1 MKLRTRII
9 AISCIT
15 VLAASMICELFI
27 WVYTGKNLKNEARL
41 KGLQEYSTLVRKIE
55 QEITENSDSNQDEIY
70 LNYLMKSFND
80 NYNICYLVND
90 FKETENDKIVEKE
103 FSEVVDN
110 ENIKQEIS
118 QDEGDEST
126 NEEIVEVYNNTVF
139 SYKQLNR
146 LEYNSDSS
154 ITNVGDTRDNNTEDL
169 LFASLNYEGRSY
181 IVYNTTLGR
190 NICIYRVYDITYVQE
205 NLVELALVMAGIT
218 LIVMTVAIIILLL
231 VLKREFKPL
240 QQLNDTAKSMAEG
253 YYANRIDIK
262 RKDEIGQLG
271 ENFNKMAEAVEVRTN
286 SLEES
291 EQRKTIF
298 MGNLTH
304 ELKTPMTAISGYA
317 QTLLS
322 TKISEEDQREA
333 LQYIYEECGR
343 LERLSKKM
351 MNLLE
356 LGQSEELKFCDTPVK
371 TIFDAVEKS
380 CKVIL
385 EQKQISLQCIEQGEH
400 FNMEPDLM
408 TDVLINLVDNAVKAS
423 ESQSQIIIRA
433 QDNRI
438 EVQDF
443 GRGIPKEEQEKI
455 LEPFY
460 MINKSRSRKNGGA
473 GLGLALIAVIV
484 QKHNIKMSIESE
496 IGKGSKFVLEF

>member
-9 AISCIT
+9 GISCIT

-27 WVYTGKNLKNEARL
+27 WMYTGKNLKNEAIL
-41 KGLQEYSTLVRKIE
+41 KGMQEYSILVRKIE
-55 QEITENSDSNQDEIY
+55 QEIADNPGSNQDEIS
-70 LNYLMKSFND
+70 LNYLIKSLDD
-80 NYNICYLVND
+80 NYNICYLLNTATETDSEESIQREVSEVEE
-90 FKETENDKIVEKE
+90 ETE
-103 FSEVVDN
+103 
-110 ENIKQEIS
+110 KQEV
-118 QDEGDEST
+118 
-126 NEEIVEVYNNTVF
+126 VEVYNNTVF
-139 SYKQLNR
+139 TYEQLNGLQYQSDTSIVNIGNTR
-146 LEYNSDSS
+146 SNS
-154 ITNVGDTRDNNTEDL
+154 TEEL
-169 LFASLNYEGRSY
+169 LFSSLNYEGRNY
-181 IVYNTTLGR
+181 IVYNTMLLG
-190 NICIYRVYDITYVQE
+190 NVCIYRVYDITYVQE
-205 NLVELALVMAGIT
+205 NLIELALVMAGIT
-218 LIVMTVAIIILLL
+218 LIVMTIAIIVLLMIL
-231 VLKREFKPL
+231 KKEFKPL

-253 YYANRIDIK
+253 YYDNRIDIK
-262 RKDEIGQLG
+262 KKDEIGQLA
-271 ENFNKMAEAVEVRTN
+271 ENFNKMAEAVELRTN

-322 TKISEEDQREA
+322 TKISEEDQGEA

-356 LGQSEELKFCDTPVK
+356 LGQSEELKFCDTLVK
-371 TIFDAVEKS
+371 TIFEAVEKS

-385 EQKQISLQCIEQGEH
+385 EEKQIALQCIEHGEH
-400 FNMEPDLM
+400 FNMESDLM

-423 ESQSQIIIRA
+423 EPGSEIILRA

-460 MINKSRSRKNGGA
+460 MIDKSRSRKNGGA

-484 QKHNIKMSIESE
+484 QKHNIKMSIESDV
-496 IGKGSKFVLEF
+496 GKGSKFVLEF

>member
-9 AISCIT
+9 GISCIT

-27 WVYTGKNLKNEARL
+27 WVYTGKNLKNEAIL
-41 KGLQEYSTLVRKIE
+41 KGLQEYSILIHKIE
-55 QEITENSDSNQDEIY
+55 QEIADNSGSGQDEVS

-80 NYNICYLVND
+80 NYNICYLVNEM
-90 FKETENDKIVEKE
+90 ETDSGEND
-103 FSEVVDN
+103 FSEVVADGN
-110 ENIKQEIS
+110 MEQEIA
-118 QDEGDEST
+118 QTEGDET
-126 NEEIVEVYNNTVF
+126 KEQEVLEVYNNTVF
-139 SYKQLNR
+139 SYKQLDGLQYKADSAIVNIGNIR
-146 LEYNSDSS
+146 NNS
-154 ITNVGDTRDNNTEDL
+154 TEDL
-169 LFASLNYEGRSY
+169 LFGSLNYKGRNY
-181 IVYNTTLGR
+181 IVYNTTLDG
-190 NICIYRVYDITYVQE
+190 NICIYKVYDITYVQE
-205 NLVELALVMAGIT
+205 NLIELALVMAGIT
-218 LIVMTVAIIILLL
+218 LIVMTAAIIILLI

-240 QQLNDTAKSMAEG
+240 QQLNDTANSMAEG
-253 YYANRIDIK
+253 YYDNRIDIK

-271 ENFNKMAEAVEVRTN
+271 ENFNKMAEAVELRTN

-371 TIFDAVEKS
+371 NIFDAVEKS

-385 EQKQISLQCIEQGEH
+385 DKKQISLQCIEQGEH
-400 FNMEPDLM
+400 FNMEPDLI

-423 ESQSQIIIRA
+423 EPGSQIILRA
-433 QDNRI
+433 EDNCV

-460 MINKSRSRKNGGA
+460 MIDKSRSRKNGGA

-496 IGKGSKFVLEF
+496 VGKGSKFVLEF